1 MNGVKIN
8 NVHSDTLGL
17 ILTDFTIE
25 PPKSKLVKIT
35 VPGREGDLD
44 ITEELYGKIPLSN
57 RNITLNFKA
66 TEKYS
71 EKSWPELQSNV
82 LAYSGANVR
91 VIFDDDYNFYYKGRC
106 TVETYKINGKIISVT
121 MKIDAD
127 PYKYR
132 ITSNEKSL

>member
-1 MNGVKIN
+1 MNAVKIN

-25 PPKSKLVKIT
+25 PPKPNVVKIS

-44 ITEELYGKIPLSN
+44 ITEELYGKTPLSN
-57 RNITLNFKA
+57 RNITLNFKT

-71 EKSWPELQSNV
+71 DKSWPELQSN
-82 LAYSGANVR
+82 LLSYNGTNVR
-91 VIFDDDYNFYYKGRC
+91 VVFDDDYDYYYKGRC
-106 TVETYKINGKIISVT
+106 SVDSYKVNGKIVSAT

-127 PYKYR
+127 PYKYK
-132 ITSNEKSL
+132 ITTNEKSL